1 LKRVIISSFV
11 ACSFACASNV
21 AAETLPFSELLGNIS
36 ENDLLR
42 LPPDFFYVLDAKAG
56 LAWVLN
62 PETEFAF
69 LAGLTAYDGEVHVL
83 RNGIPEFSFPVDM
96 PVTTVTY
103 DGFSPEMLP
112 ASRALLS
119 SLDGKVTV
127 SELEGVLPAGSKFG
141 SQFTVLA
148 PDGQILM
155 WAPEESGSGIIVINF
170 DSDER
175 RYIPVDVLQNILAEG
190 LGHDD

>member
-1 LKRVIISSFV
+1 MKRAILSSFV
-11 ACSFACASNV
+11 ACSFVCASSA
-21 AAETLPFSELLGNIS
+21 AAETLPFSELVGNIS
-36 ENDLLR
+36 ENDLLQ
-42 LPPDFFYVLDAKAG
+42 LPPDFYYVLDAKAG

-62 PETEFAF
+62 AETEFAF
-69 LAGLTAYDGEVHVL
+69 LAGLTAHDGEVHVL

-103 DGFSPEMLP
+103 DGFRPEMLP
-112 ASRALLS
+112 ASRPLLS
-119 SLDGKVTV
+119 NLDGKVTV

-141 SQFTVLA
+141 SQFTVQA
-148 PDGQILM
+148 PDGQMLM
-155 WAPEESGSGIIVINF
+155 WAPEETGSGIIVINF

-190 LGHDD
+190 LGQDE